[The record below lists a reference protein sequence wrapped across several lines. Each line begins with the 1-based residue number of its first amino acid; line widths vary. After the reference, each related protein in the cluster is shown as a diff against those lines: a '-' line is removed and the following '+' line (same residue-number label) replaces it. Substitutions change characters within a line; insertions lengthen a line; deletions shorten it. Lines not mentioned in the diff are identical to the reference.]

1 MGHTLPNI
9 FPRNTY
15 TYLLRLKSNKKIQ
28 YIGFTR
34 PKFFPTNPYRYR
46 LRLILEIKY
55 TTGVIPPLNFFQQ
68 TPIHICLVMKFQKM
82 TRPDCVYLALIMKNA
97 TQNDRNQIKYFFSF
111 LDCLGLNV
119 SQTSS
124 AQLSQSTEKLSL
136 VSLKKKA
143 QTSWDWLRDAQI

>member
-55 TTGVIPPLNFFQQ
+55 TTGVIPPPKFFP
-68 TPIHICLVMKFQKM
+68 TNPYTYLPGHEILENDKAWL
-82 TRPDCVYLALIMKNA
+82 CVFSTNYEK
-97 TQNDRNQIKYFFSF
+97 RNTK
-111 LDCLGLNV
+111 
-119 SQTSS
+119 
-124 AQLSQSTEKLSL
+124 
-136 VSLKKKA
+136 
-143 QTSWDWLRDAQI
+143 W